1 MTKRFL
7 MVLTLIWLLVAAAAI
22 PASAHPASAAITIV
36 DDNHTSLT
44 LPAPAQRIISLAPN
58 VTEILFSLGLGS
70 RVVGVSSYST
80 YPPAASH
87 LPVVI
92 DNGVPNIEKI
102 IALRPDLLISADI
115 VGKPVIT
122 KLRSLGLKVLE
133 TNPHDIPGIL
143 RDIEMVGTAAGVGPT
158 AVREVAALQHRIDAV
173 EAKVRTITSR
183 PSVYYE
189 LDNTYYTA
197 GRGSYMNT
205 LITMAGGTNV
215 AGTIDGYP
223 QLSAEKLLVANP
235 QYIILGDAAYGVTAA
250 TVAKR
255 PGWSSMAAVKAHH
268 VFAFNDDL
276 ASRPGPRIVDGLEQ
290 LARILHPEFFR

>member
-1 MTKRFL
+1 M
-7 MVLTLIWLLVAAAAI
+7 
-22 PASAHPASAAITIV
+22 
-36 DDNHTSLT
+36 
-44 LPAPAQRIISLAPN
+44 
-58 VTEILFSLGLGS
+58 
-70 RVVGVSSYST
+70 
-80 YPPAASH
+80 
-87 LPVVI
+87 I

-102 IALRPDLLISADI
+102 IALRPDLLVSADI

-143 RDIEMVGTAAGVGPT
+143 HDIEMVGTAAGVGPA

-197 GRGSYMNT
+197 GRGTYMNT
-205 LITMAGGTNV
+205 LITMAGGINV